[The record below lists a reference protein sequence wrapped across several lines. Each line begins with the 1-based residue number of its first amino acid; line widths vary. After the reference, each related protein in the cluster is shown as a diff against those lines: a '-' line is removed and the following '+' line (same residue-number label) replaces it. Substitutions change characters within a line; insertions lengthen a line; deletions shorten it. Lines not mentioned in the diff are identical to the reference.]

1 METILSYLENM
12 FLHLPRTSE
21 VLRAKEELATMM
33 EDKYNELLAEGKR
46 ENEAVGIVISE
57 FGNLEE
63 LSEELGLGDLEQTK
77 ETGEPVKRVSRGE
90 AEEYI
95 SATLKSIR
103 WIGLGVMLCIWSP
116 IA

>member
-57 FGNLEE
+57 
-63 LSEELGLGDLEQTK
+63 LSNTNASG
-77 ETGEPVKRVSRGE
+77 
-90 AEEYI
+90 A
-95 SATLKSIR
+95 
-103 WIGLGVMLCIWSP
+103 
-116 IA
+116 